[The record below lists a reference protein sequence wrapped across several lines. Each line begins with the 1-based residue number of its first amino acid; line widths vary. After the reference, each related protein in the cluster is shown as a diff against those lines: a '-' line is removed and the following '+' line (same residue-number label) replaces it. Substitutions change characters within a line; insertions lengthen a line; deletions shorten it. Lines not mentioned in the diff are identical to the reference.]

1 MKDKVLHL
9 NSAFSIKAA
18 DQDPQSIYIEGYAS
32 TVDVDRQGDVVPS
45 AVWEKGMQNYLKNPI
60 ILAYHDHSN
69 PIGRMVEH
77 KTDSKGLWIK
87 ARISTAA
94 KQFQLIKDGI
104 LTAFSIGFRVLDAE
118 YNSAAEVFFIK
129 DLELVEI
136 SVVSIPANQNT
147 LFDLSKA
154 FDNAEE
160 YKRYKEQ
167 FATQGQS
174 AKGLESDAKADRD
187 VKKEW
192 NMNPE
197 EIKQM
202 LAQAAREAAE
212 QATKALEA
220 RQQAEAQAKAQEIA
234 RQAEIDSRVKAA
246 VEAHVQ
252 VGQTGAEKLLAEVE
266 KRFESERAAQKNA
279 LEGLE
284 AALKEKA
291 DELKALQTSK
301 MAFGDKKGSDTT
313 TYQEREMAVLLS
325 KVTGKSLESTRY
337 GKNLVEKAGGHLGGT
352 SNTTG
357 IISAPA
363 SLWET
368 EVSTNMENEVRRRL
382 VMAPLMRNVA
392 MQTNVMRMP
401 LNPEAGKATWVQ
413 NSDFGNSNN
422 NSSGTTATH
431 VLKEITLNAFK
442 VATREYMA
450 LEEEEDSILVLL
462 PLVRD
467 AMLRRVARAVDSAMI
482 NGAGTASDPV
492 KGVAMYDAASAVQI
506 DSSNPVTIAK
516 MRALRKDLGA
526 WGLEPS
532 ELVYVVNTE
541 TYYNLLDDTNFMTV
555 DKIGDR
561 ATLLTGQIGSIANT
575 PVVVS
580 GEMPAIAEGTDADA
594 TNIAAFCFA
603 PANFLVGNQRGLR
616 VDTDVLTERQ
626 SRVLVASLRT
636 GLTQL
641 TNQIS
646 GVTAHGVS
654 TLRYVNGAT

>member
-18 DQDPQSIYIEGYAS
+18 TDNPSSIYIEGYAS
-32 TVDVDRQGDVVPS
+32 TTDVDRQGDVVPS
-45 AVWEKGMQNYLKNPI
+45 SVWEKGMTNYLKNPI

-69 PIGRMVEH
+69 PIGRMTEH

-94 KQFQLIKDGI
+94 KQFQLIKDGV

-118 YNSAAEVFFIK
+118 YNSAAEVFLIK
-129 DLELVEI
+129 ELELVEI
-136 SVVSIPANQNT
+136 SVVSVPANQNT
-147 LFDLSKA
+147 VFDLSKA
-154 FDNAEE
+154 FDSADD

-167 FATQGQS
+167 FANNTPS
-174 AKGLESDAKADRD
+174 AKGLEKGTSSNGDI
-187 VKKEW
+187 KKEW

-220 RQQAEAQAKAQEIA
+220 RQQAEAEAKAKEAA

-246 VEAHVQ
+246 VEAQIQ

-266 KRFESERAAQKNA
+266 KRLADERQAQKGI

-284 AALKEKA
+284 ASLKEKA
-291 DELKALQTSK
+291 AELEALQKSK
-301 MAFGDKKGSDTT
+301 MTFGDKRGSDST

-325 KVTGKSLESTRY
+325 KVTGKSIESTRY
-337 GKNLVEKAGGHLGGT
+337 GKMVVEKAGGHLGGT
-352 SNTTG
+352 SNTSG
-357 IISAPA
+357 LVAAPA
-363 SLWET
+363 SIWET

-413 NSDFGNSNN
+413 NSDFGNSNL
-422 NSSGTTATH
+422 NSSGTTDTH

-450 LEEEEDSILVLL
+450 LEEEEDSIIVLL

-467 AMLRRVARAVDSAMI
+467 AMLRRVARAVDAAMI

-492 KGVAMYDAASAVQI
+492 RGVAMYDTASAVQI
-506 DSSNPVTIAK
+506 DSSNLVTIAK

-541 TYYNLLDDTNFMTV
+541 TYYNLLDDTSFLTV

-561 ATLLTGQIGSIANT
+561 ATLLTGQIGTIANT

-580 GEMPAIAEGTDADA
+580 GEMPAIAEAADGA
-594 TNIAAFCFA
+594 STNIAAFCFA

-641 TNQIS
+641 TTNL
-646 GVTAHGVS
+646 GPAVS
-654 TLRYVNGAT
+654 TLRYVNGAV

>member
-18 DQDPQSIYIEGYAS
+18 DYVDSSIYIEGYAS
-32 TVDVDRQGDVVPS
+32 TVDVDRQGDVVPTS
-45 AVWEKGMQNYLKNPI
+45 VWEKGMQNYLKNPV
-60 ILAYHDHSN
+60 ILAYHDHNN
-69 PIGRMVEH
+69 PIGRMTEH
-77 KTDSKGLWIK
+77 KTDGRGLWIK

-94 KQFQLIKDGI
+94 KQFQLIKDGV

-118 YNSAAEVFFIK
+118 YNSAAEVFLIK

-136 SVVSIPANQNT
+136 SVVSVPANQNT

-174 AKGLESDAKADRD
+174 AKGLECSTEADRD

-234 RQAEIDSRVKAA
+234 RQAEIDTRVKAA

-266 KRFESERAAQKNA
+266 KRFETERAAQKDA
-279 LEGLE
+279 LQGLE
-284 AALKEKA
+284 AVLKEKA

-301 MAFGDKKGSDTT
+301 MAFGDKSKGDSTS
-313 TYQEREMAVLLS
+313 YKERELAVLLS

-337 GKNLVEKAGGHLGGT
+337 GKTIVEKAGGHLGGG

-357 IISAPA
+357 IITAPA

-368 EVSTNMENEVRRRL
+368 EVSTNMEEEVRRRL
-382 VMAPLMRNVA
+382 VMAPLMRSVA

-401 LNPEAGKATWVQ
+401 LNPEAGAATWVI

-422 NSSGTTATH
+422 NSSGSTATH
-431 VLKEITLNAFK
+431 VLKEVTLNAFK

-462 PLVRD
+462 PIVRD
-467 AMLRRVARAVDSAMI
+467 AMLRRVARAVDAAFI
-482 NGAGTASDPV
+482 NGAGSGSDPV
-492 KGVAMYDAASAVQI
+492 KGIAMFDTASAVQI

-555 DKIGDR
+555 DKVGDR
-561 ATLLTGQIGSIANT
+561 ATLLTGQIGTIANT

-580 GEMPAIAEGTDADA
+580 GEMPAIAEAADGA
-594 TNIAAFCFA
+594 GTNIAAFCFA
-603 PANFLVGNQRGLR
+603 PANFLVGSQRGLR

-641 TNQIS
+641 TTNLGQ
-646 GVTAHGVS
+646 GVS